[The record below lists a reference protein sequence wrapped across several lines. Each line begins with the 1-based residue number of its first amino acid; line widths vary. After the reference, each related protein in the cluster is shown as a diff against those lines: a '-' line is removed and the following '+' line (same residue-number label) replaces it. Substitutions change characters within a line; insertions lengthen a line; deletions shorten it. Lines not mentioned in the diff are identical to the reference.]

1 MPCPARCPC
10 CEAHTIRE
18 QHLQDAVLEEINLY
32 RTLLR
37 MEPLTSIAAFLTPL
51 QPSTPD
57 IPQPV
62 SPQFECMPSEILDQ
76 IASFVDGDS
85 ILTLCHSVPYFKY
98 ISKAMLDVADPLRYD
113 RLNFWPHY
121 TLPTAIWTIEY
132 PLSGNI
138 DFRNRHLFALSVY
151 SHIVSRHSGSATV
164 ACSKG
169 FDNVVGALPDS
180 LRVVIGD
187 VKTGSGLSHFLSL
200 VKESKKKLVH
210 LEFEF
215 EKHFDAH
222 RIVRNLIFLSPKE
235 LKLYGAVPS
244 QILNELPNITGLS
257 VLYLARLDERSMEII
272 AQCVD
277 LEELE
282 IRSLQFS
289 KNLQVILPRFM
300 TDIKKG
306 RIRKLSYLIHHR
318 GNNNDLEADASWVD
332 SFFVE
337 HGWHEEGERR
347 DYRIFQRSIK

>member
-1 MPCPARCPC
+1 MPCSACCPC
-10 CEAHTIRE
+10 CEAHAVRE

-37 MEPLTSIAAFLTPL
+37 MEPLTSVAAFSIPSRI
-51 QPSTPD
+51 STPV

-62 SPQFECMPSEILDQ
+62 SPQFECMPSEILDR

-98 ISKAMLDVADPLRYD
+98 ISKAMLD
-113 RLNFWPHY
+113 
-121 TLPTAIWTIEY
+121 
-132 PLSGNI
+132 
-138 DFRNRHLFALSVY
+138 
-151 SHIVSRHSGSATV
+151 
-164 ACSKG
+164 G

-187 VKTGSGLSHFLSL
+187 VKTGSGLSQFLSL

-215 EKHFDAH
+215 ENHFDTH
-222 RIVRNLIFLSPKE
+222 RIVPNLTFLSPKE
-235 LKLYGAVPS
+235 LKLYGAVPP
-244 QILNELPNITGLS
+244 QILNALPNIRGL
-257 VLYLARLDERSMEII
+257 LLLHLARLDEHKVEII

-282 IRSLQFS
+282 VRSLQFS
-289 KNLQVILPRFM
+289 KNLKLMLPRFL
-300 TDIKKG
+300 TAIKKG

-318 GNNNDLEADASWVD
+318 ENHNDLEADASWID
-332 SFFVE
+332 SVFVE
-337 HGWHEEGERR
+337 HGWYEEGERR
-347 DYRIFQRSIK
+347 DYRIFQRSIKE